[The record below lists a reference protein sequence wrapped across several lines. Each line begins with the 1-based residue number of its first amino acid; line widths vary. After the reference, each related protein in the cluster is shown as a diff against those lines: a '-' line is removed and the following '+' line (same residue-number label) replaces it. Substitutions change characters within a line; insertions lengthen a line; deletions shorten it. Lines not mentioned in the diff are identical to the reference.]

1 MIESDEE
8 DINDIK
14 VSNNY
19 FIKIS
24 SDHSNPD
31 SISDLNENISTYM
44 GVKTIKEG
52 TVADNEEINEK
63 NKNKK
68 HKKKKSK
75 KTKKKRKKN
84 DSFSS
89 YSSSSSSSFSPSSS
103 SPSSSSSESKHSSPK
118 KKIKK
123 KKKKGK
129 KTNNKKHKKE
139 KKEIEK
145 NEENEENKNKEEED
159 INMEIDNEIKNN
171 EIETTFEWDE
181 GGNIV
186 FVTGSFCDW
195 NQFFLLKKNDEG
207 KYSVT
212 LPLPRGFHQYKFKVD
227 DNWTYSK
234 KQPKF
239 EDNGNVNNF
248 IDTTDYLDQENN
260 NELNNNN
267 EQQANEE
274 KENNNEILQEK
285 SNESIKER
293 EEEKE
298 REGSKDHSK
307 GIIKTQ
313 TKEKSKENKK
323 KKHIKFKEVFNEN
336 KITELKR
343 NSSSHNIH
351 FLNVQSNYSIYYPLR
366 SEFSKKPS
374 ALPGLYK
381 TYYILNEKKN
391 KKKVERKFSQI
402 EYVDSTNNSIQ
413 DSYSEISQNQSFN
426 NSLYII
432 NDINPYVKFHNLY
445 HIHSNHLHSK
455 EAIYKKTTVTSIISR
470 YRFKFSTFIYYK
482 ESKPKVELD
491 KKKHSKTVRIK
502 RGKTEKI
509 KDNNE

>member
-8 DINDIK
+8 DINDVK
-14 VSNNY
+14 DSSNY
-19 FIKIS
+19 FLKIS

-44 GVKTIKEG
+44 GVKTIQEG
-52 TVADNEEINEK
+52 TIADNEEIDEK
-63 NKNKK
+63 NKNKN
-68 HKKKKSK
+68 HKKKKSQK
-75 KTKKKRKKN
+75 IKKKRKKK
-84 DSFSS
+84 DCFSS
-89 YSSSSSSSFSPSSS
+89 NSSSSSSSFSSPSSS
-103 SPSSSSSESKHSSPK
+103 SPSSSESENSSPK

-129 KTNNKKHKKE
+129 RTNNKKHKKE
-139 KKEIEK
+139 KKGMEK
-145 NEENEENKNKEEED
+145 NEENEENKNKEEKN
-159 INMEIDNEIKNN
+159 INMEVDNEIKND

-248 IDTTDYLDQENN
+248 IDTTDYLDKENN
-260 NELNNNN
+260 NELNDIN

-274 KENNNEILQEK
+274 KEKTNEILQEK
-285 SNESIKER
+285 NNESIKER

-298 REGSKDHSK
+298 RERSKDHNK
-307 GIIKTQ
+307 RINKTK

-323 KKHIKFKEVFNEN
+323 KKYIKFKEDFKGN
-336 KITELKR
+336 KITKLKR
-343 NSSSHNIH
+343 NSSSHNVH
-351 FLNVQSNYSIYYPLR
+351 FLNVQNNYSIYYPLR
-366 SEFSKKPS
+366 SEFSIKPS

-432 NDINPYVKFHNLY
+432 NDINPYVKFQNLY

-455 EAIYKKTTVTSIISR
+455 EAIYRKTTVTSIISR

-482 ESKPKVELD
+482 ECKSKVEVD